1 MADRMLS
8 TKHRTPNT
16 NKQQMTLLCIPNG
29 HHIPEN
35 KRSLYFNCQNGHKIM
50 SYHKVIKVSEHSFSK
65 TLMCSLKFSLMPG

>member
-29 HHIPEN
+29 HHNPEN
-35 KRSLYFNCQNGHKIM
+35 KRSLCLNCQNQHTTK
-50 SYHKVIKVSEHSFSK
+50 SNHKVIKASEYSFSK
-65 TLMCSLKFSLMPG
+65 ILMCSLKFSLMPG